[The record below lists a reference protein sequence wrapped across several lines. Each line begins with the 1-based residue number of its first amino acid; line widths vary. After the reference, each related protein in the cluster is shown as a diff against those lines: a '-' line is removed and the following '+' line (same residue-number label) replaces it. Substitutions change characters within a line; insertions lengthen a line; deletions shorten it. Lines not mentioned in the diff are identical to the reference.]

1 MRYTLPLIFLWGCM
15 FFTYRA
21 NTQSDVPEKELT
33 PAVVKKE
40 IREGM
45 SGAEVIQALG
55 SPNIMT
61 RDSRGKEVWV
71 YDRIAAE
78 VEIKK
83 DVQYGTILI
92 LGFVSERKK
101 VKTAQKTL
109 TVIITLDGDKVESF
123 SYHYS
128 KF

>member
-1 MRYTLPLIFLWGCM
+1 MVNAP
-15 FFTYRA
+15 
-21 NTQSDVPEKELT
+21 QSSQSNIPEKELT

-40 IREGM
+40 IKEGM

-71 YDRIAAE
+71 YDRLSAE

-83 DVQYGTILI
+83 DTQYGTILI
-92 LGFVSERKK
+92 LGFLSEKTK
-101 VKTAQKTL
+101 VKTTQKTL
-109 TVIITLDGDKVESF
+109 TVIIILDGDKVESF